1 MRLSPPAEPEPLE
14 APPAR
19 RTPQEGPL
27 RGEEV
32 RPALAPPHDVRPRR
46 PCPGRPTAV
55 PAATGSESRRQTA
68 VQDDGS
74 RPREK
79 TRLKVFTEEEQKEEE
94 TPRAVQRVPKSDSRD
109 SLYFYFS

>member
-1 MRLSPPAEPEPLE
+1 M
-14 APPAR
+14 
-19 RTPQEGPL
+19 
-27 RGEEV
+27 
-32 RPALAPPHDVRPRR
+32 
-46 PCPGRPTAV
+46 
-55 PAATGSESRRQTA
+55 
-68 VQDDGS
+68 QDDGS